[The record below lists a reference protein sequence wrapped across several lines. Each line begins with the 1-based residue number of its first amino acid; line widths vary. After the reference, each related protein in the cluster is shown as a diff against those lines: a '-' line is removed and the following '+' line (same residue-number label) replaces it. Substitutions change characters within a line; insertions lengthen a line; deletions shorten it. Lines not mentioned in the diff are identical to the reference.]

1 MVELKG
7 LNKVLAKLNPDILKK
22 ATIRTLNDLGD
33 KARTQITKEVRQSYN
48 IKANEFK
55 AFMKFKRASGSEMV
69 YEIAVR
75 GTRFNAM
82 RFGAKKLKK
91 KGKMSVYI
99 KKETGRKVFKGP
111 TFTAKNGAVLT
122 RIGKTQDVKPVQTL
136 SPAQMLTKEIVSNAD
151 KMVVDEFSK
160 RLESNFDFY
169 IYKV

>member
-1 MVELKG
+1 MIELKG
-7 LNKVLAKLNPDILKK
+7 LNKVLASLNPDVLKK

-55 AFMKFKRASGSEMV
+55 GFVKFKKAGSSMT
-69 YEIAVR
+69 YEINVR
-75 GTRFNAM
+75 GSRLNAM

-99 KKETGRKVFKGP
+99 KKETGRKVFKAP

-122 RIGKTQDVKPVQTL
+122 RIGKTQAVKPVQTL
-136 SPAQMLTKEIVSNAD
+136 SVPQMLTKDIIANAD

-169 IYKV
+169 ISKI